1 MPGNQKRLPLIGQT
15 DRIDLPDFGL
25 TDIPCKVDTGAD
37 TSAIHCERFRIVE
50 KDGMDYITFRL
61 LDKRFKDS
69 ERKTFRFTDFTEKKI
84 RSSFGDLEYRYAIRT
99 RIVLFG
105 KTYHIMFT
113 LSNRGSMK
121 YPVLLGKRFLKG
133 KFVVDVSQHDLSHTQ
148 KHQKKSETP

>member
-1 MPGNQKRLPLIGQT
+1 MPGSQKRLPLIGYT

-50 KDGMDYITFRL
+50 KDGKEYITFRL
-61 LDKRFKDS
+61 LDKRFRDAD
-69 ERKTFRFTDFTEKKI
+69 RKTFRFSEFTEKKI
-84 RSSFGDLEYRYAIRT
+84 RNSFGDTEYRYAIRT

-113 LSNRGSMK
+113 LSNRVSMK
-121 YPVLLGKRFLKG
+121 YPILLGKRFLKG
-133 KFVVDVSQHDLSHTQ
+133 KFVVDVAEQDLSY
-148 KHQKKSETP
+148 QKKLLKQQSS